1 MDSAWLEDFL
11 ALVDGGHFSR
21 AAEQRGITQ
30 PAFSRRVRALED
42 WVGSP
47 LFDRESQPVTL
58 TPAGIRFRPVAE
70 ETLRRLYQGRE
81 AAREAGRAAAETLRF
96 ASTQALSLTFFP
108 RWLQALEARESFS
121 ATVHLT
127 AAHMA
132 ACEQVMLRGEAQFLL
147 CHHHP
152 AAASFLMSDQFH
164 NLPVGA
170 DRLLPVSAPEAGGTA
185 PLFSLSA
192 PSDTPVP
199 LLSFSGESGIGRIL
213 AATRAVEEMRRA
225 AQPELHL
232 ASRLGAGGHGPGGPG
247 SRLGA
252 DEPGGRRPRPRHPG
266 TGGAGGAGRRHR
278 DPALP
283 GSSPPEPAGR
293 APLGGVGARARPGR
307 GDGVRDQGS
316 GGALAQ
322 DHVAPEQELLGTLAG
337 VDLGGED
344 VAVAVHREVVDPVE
358 VARHAAVAAEGAEHL
373 AGVAA
378 SGCGPRCW
386 PRPR

>member
-30 PAFSRRVRALED
+30 RAFSRRVRALED
-42 WVGSP
+42 WVGGP

-213 AATRAVEEMRRA
+213 AATRAVEESGARLS
-225 AQPELHL
+225 PSFTSHL
-232 ASRLGAGGHGPGGPG
+232 ASVLVAMAR
-247 SRLGA
+247 
-252 DEPGGRRPRPRHPG
+252 
-266 TGGAGGAGRRHR
+266 AGRGLAWAPMSLVADDLARGTLVRAAPAER
-278 DPALP
+278 DVAIEIRLY
-283 GSSPPEPAGR
+283 R
-293 APLGGVGARARPGR
+293 ARARQSPPAER
-307 GDGVRDQGS
+307 LWA
-316 GGALAQ
+316 ALARG
-322 DHVAPEQELLGTLAG
+322 PG
-337 VDLGGED
+337 
-344 VAVAVHREVVDPVE
+344 P
-358 VARHAAVAAEGAEHL
+358 AEGT
-373 AGVAA
+373 V
-378 SGCGPRCW
+378 
-386 PRPR
+386 